1 MKTLEKTSTDYDY
14 ITIHNKKL
22 VRKNIIEAGYKAKET
37 HFGSALS
44 IAEIMEAL
52 YFKVANITP
61 ENCESPDRD
70 IIIVSKGHAAL
81 AQYACLYLKGFMS
94 EEVFSSYGLDGGLLP
109 AHVDRNACKGV
120 EVSTGMSLGH
130 GLGLAQGIALANRLK
145 GIKSRLFVVVGDG
158 ELQEG
163 SVWEA
168 LNSIASFGMKE
179 ITIILDKNRMQAS
192 APTMDVIDYSSLDGT
207 FRRIGYE
214 VTEVNGHDVED
225 ITKAL
230 MKQTHKPHVVIAH
243 TIKAHGLKDFENTR
257 AAHYV
262 RLSEEQYRE
271 AISLLE
277 ED

>member
-1 MKTLEKTSTDYDY
+1 MKTLKKTLIDYD
-14 ITIHNKKL
+14 TIHNKKL

-52 YFKVANITP
+52 YFRVANITP
-61 ENCESPDRD
+61 ENCDKDDRD
-70 IIIVSKGHAAL
+70 IIILSKCHGAL

-94 EEVFSSYGLDGGLLP
+94 EEVFKTYGLDGGLLP
-109 AHVDRNACKGV
+109 AHVDRNACKGI

-130 GLGLAQGIALANRLK
+130 GLGLAQGMALANRLK

-163 SVWEA
+163 SIWES
-168 LNSIASFGMKE
+168 LNSIISFDMKE
-179 ITIILDKNRMQAS
+179 ITIILDKNRLQSS
-192 APTMDVIDYSSLDGT
+192 ALTMDVIDYSSLDST
-207 FRRIGYE
+207 FRKMGYE

-225 ITKAL
+225 ITKFL
-230 MKQTHKPHVVIAH
+230 NKQTNKPHIIIAH
-243 TIKAHGLKDFENTR
+243 TVKAHGLKDFENTR

-262 RLSEEQYRE
+262 RLNEDQYNE
-271 AISLLE
+271 AIRLLE
-277 ED
+277 AS